1 MSLKR
6 LLPFLL
12 LLPIL
17 ALADSDKNF
26 RVAPVMFKEGVSL
39 QPIAN
44 MAIIKE
50 GNMILSEPPMVPL
63 KSSIMFLRHKKGPKE
78 YLWFSGPVDLEN
90 YDKLHAFSMAD
101 NYLKP
106 AEVMLMRFY
115 ATQNTRAFQDE
126 ADIYFDKDYIYSPRV
141 PKLYFKKNGQ
151 WQVLQETDR
160 PGIVTIESQVPNLEV
175 TSITARMK
183 NVPPRIYPLPRGMYA
198 FMFEAPNY
206 LPYVDAVSVEDSE
219 VKLQPQMVV
228 ADTVS
233 KVKVTTSVTLDDVSK
248 AKTLEETEAL
258 YDVLSKELQSSFP
271 KVDTNDFDKTYP
283 PLRKPL
289 SLGVAAD
296 DSVYIKYQNRYN
308 NKREESLLMWRMNK
322 MGSAGVVNRA
332 LRHKLDSLQKLPLQ
346 VALVPTSIEPVYED
360 ETCPEESAVAPA
372 DTTAPAPADTTAP
385 ADSTVQAADSAVVA
399 DSSVTK
405 DSTAVADSAAVDSSK
420 QAPADSVQAPAEPA
434 PAKVCK
440 LKAVRLGF
448 GKQGE
453 RIDVSWSGNAKGYTA
468 DSLYAL
474 LSSGAAVRA
483 FISLENNK
491 PVWLYSGAE
500 LVGRHHYRYVKL
512 ELSITNVRIPCRG
525 AFELPGYIFDHQE
538 VQEWLNRPIEEKPHL
553 LTETPEKIKQ
563 QEDDG
568 LILDMASRVPR
579 VIRDKM
585 RGNVALIDSGSF
597 RYKGKVVAMS
607 GFGIQTT
614 EVTQQYFK
622 DVMSHLD
629 STKQVKD
636 RSSYKGARVPVH
648 NITWNDARA
657 FCQAIGGDLPTEAQW
672 EYAGRADNNEGALW
686 NLDEDP
692 NPGMYAI
699 YKANSY
705 SLGKKNPAYGPQ
717 PVSSKKSNAWGIFDM
732 SGNVA
737 EWTKDSYF
745 MFSLWVESSNPTGAY
760 FGSSK
765 VYKGGSWKDKEDDLN
780 LVESDDEDP
789 RYWSDWIGFRCAF
802 PRNIFDGQQK

>member
-78 YLWFSGPVDLEN
+78 YLWFSGPVNVEN
-90 YDKLHAFSMAD
+90 FQKLHAFSMVD

-115 ATQNTRAFQDE
+115 ATQNSRAFQDE

-160 PGIVTIESQVPNLEV
+160 PGIVTIENQIPNLQV

-183 NVPPRIYPLPRGMYA
+183 NVPPSIYPLPRGMYA

-206 LPYVDAVSVEDSE
+206 LPYVEAVSVEDTE
-219 VKLQPQMVV
+219 VKLHPQMVV
-228 ADTVS
+228 ADTAS
-233 KVKVTTSVTLDDVSK
+233 KVKVTTSVTMDAVTKVGS
-248 AKTLEETEAL
+248 LEETEIL
-258 YDVLSKELQSSFP
+258 YDILSKEVQSSIAT
-271 KVDTNDFDKTYP
+271 VDTNDFDKVYP
-283 PLRKPL
+283 PLHKPL

-322 MGSAGVVNRA
+322 MGSASIVNRA
-332 LRHKLDSLQKLPLQ
+332 LRHKLDSLQRLPLQ
-346 VALVPTSIEPVYED
+346 VSLVPTKVEPVYED
-360 ETCPEESAVAPA
+360 ETCPEEP
-372 DTTAPAPADTTAP
+372 APAPVDSVAQ
-385 ADSTVQAADSAVVA
+385 ADSTAQAVDSSVVA

-405 DSTAVADSAAVDSSK
+405 DSLTVVDSATVDSSVVDSAK
-420 QAPADSVQAPAEPA
+420 QAPAQTTPAEPA

-440 LKAVRLGF
+440 LKAVRLTF
-448 GKQGE
+448 GKPGE
-453 RIDVSWSGNAKGYTA
+453 RFDFSWTGNAKGYTA

-474 LSSGAAVRA
+474 LSSGIAVRA

-491 PVWLYSGAE
+491 PVWHYEEGNLT
-500 LVGRHHYRYVKL
+500 GRHHYRYVKL
-512 ELSITNVRIPCRG
+512 ELALANSNVPSRG
-525 AFELPGYIFDHQE
+525 SFELPGYIFDHVE
-538 VQEWLNRPIEEKPHL
+538 VQEWLNRPVEEKTHL
-553 LTETPEKIKQ
+553 LKEPPEKVKKD
-563 QEDDG
+563 EDG
-568 LILDMASRVPR
+568 FVLDLAVNVPR
-579 VIRDKM
+579 VVRDNLH
-585 RGNVALIDSGSF
+585 GNVALIDSGSF

-622 DVMSHLD
+622 EVMDHLD
-629 STKQVKD
+629 STKRVKD
-636 RSSYKGARVPVH
+636 RSSYKGPRIPVH

-672 EYAGRADNNEGALW
+672 EFAGRADNNEGALW

-699 YKANSY
+699 YKVNSY
-705 SLGKKNPAYGPQ
+705 SLGKKNPGYGPQ

-737 EWTKDSYF
+737 EWTRDSYF
-745 MFSLWVESSNPTGAY
+745 MFSIWVESSNPTGAF

-765 VYKGGSWKDKEDDLN
+765 VYKGGSWKDKEDYLN
-780 LVESDDEDP
+780 LTESDDEDP

-802 PRNIFDGQQK
+802 PRSVFEGQK

>member
-26 RVAPVMFKEGVSL
+26 RVAPVMFKEGVAL

-44 MAIIKE
+44 MAIVKE
-50 GNMILSEPPMVPL
+50 GKMILSEPPMVPL

-78 YLWFSGPVDLEN
+78 YLWFSGPVDIEN
-90 YDKLHAFSMAD
+90 FDKLHAFSMAD

-115 ATQNTRAFQDE
+115 ATQNSRAFQDE

-151 WQVLQETDR
+151 WQMLQETDR
-160 PGIVTIESQVPNLEV
+160 PGIVTIESQVPNLQV
-175 TSITARMK
+175 TSLTVRMK
-183 NVPPRIYPLPRGMYA
+183 EVPPRIYPLTRGMYA

-228 ADTVS
+228 VDTVAM
-233 KVKVTTSVTLDDVSK
+233 VKATTSVTLEAVSK
-248 AKTLEETEAL
+248 ASTLEETEIL
-258 YDVLSKELQSSFP
+258 FDQLSQELQSSIA

-289 SLGVAAD
+289 TLGVAAD
-296 DSVYIKYQNRYN
+296 DSVYVKYQNRYN

-322 MGSAGVVNRA
+322 MGSASIVNRA
-332 LRHKLDSLQKLPLQ
+332 LRHKLDSLQRLPLQ
-346 VALVPTSIEPVYED
+346 VSLVPTSVEPVYED
-360 ETCPEESAVAPA
+360 ESCPEEKAQLESAP
-372 DTTAPAPADTTAP
+372 
-385 ADSTVQAADSAVVA
+385 AADSAAAPVDSTVAA
-399 DSSVTK
+399 DSTAK
-405 DSTAVADSAAVDSSK
+405 DSTVANSAAVDSAAVDSAK
-420 QAPADSVQAPAEPA
+420 QAPAAEPA

-440 LKAVRLGF
+440 LKAVRLVF
-448 GKQGE
+448 GKQGD
-453 RIDVSWSGNAKGYTA
+453 RFDFSWSGNAKGYTA
-468 DSLYAL
+468 DSLYAV
-474 LSSGAAVRA
+474 LSSGVPARA

-491 PVWLYSGAE
+491 PVWNYEGAT
-500 LVGRHHYRYVKL
+500 LVGRHHYRFVKL
-512 ELSITNVRIPCRG
+512 SLSLANANVACRG
-525 AFELPGYIFDHQE
+525 AFELPGYIFDHLE
-538 VQEWLNRPIEEKPHL
+538 VQEWLNRPVEEKRHL
-553 LTETPEKIKQ
+553 LTEQPEKVQKD
-563 QEDDG
+563 EDG
-568 LILDMASRVPR
+568 FVLDMALNVPR
-579 VIRDKM
+579 VIRDKIH
-585 RGNVALIDSGSF
+585 GNVALIDSGSF

-622 DVMSHLD
+622 DVMATLD

-636 RSSYKGARVPVH
+636 RSSFKGPRTPVH

-672 EYAGRADNNEGALW
+672 EFAGRADNNEGALW

-692 NPGMYAI
+692 NPGLYAI

-705 SLGKKNPAYGPQ
+705 SLGKKSPEYGPQ
-717 PVSSKKSNAWGIFDM
+717 PVSSKRSNAWGIFDM

-737 EWTKDSYF
+737 EWTRDSYF

-765 VYKGGSWKDKEDDLN
+765 VYKGGSWKDKEDMLN
-780 LVESDDEDP
+780 LTDRDDEDP
-789 RYWSDWIGFRCAF
+789 RYWSDWIGFRCVF
-802 PRNIFDGQQK
+802 PRNIFDGTQK